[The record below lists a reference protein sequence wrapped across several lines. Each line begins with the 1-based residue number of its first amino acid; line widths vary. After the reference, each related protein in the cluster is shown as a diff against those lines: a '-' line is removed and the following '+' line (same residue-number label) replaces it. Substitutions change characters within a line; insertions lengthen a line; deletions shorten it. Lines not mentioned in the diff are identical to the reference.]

1 MEYTI
6 EECKELI
13 AITTKQL
20 IEEEQKIDE
29 TDCDQTKEQIRQKI
43 QYAKSDLMYYKAKL
57 NNLIYEKNK
66 QSNL

>member
-13 AITTKQL
+13 AANEKWL
-20 IEEEQKIDE
+20 IEKQQKMDK
-29 TDCDQTKEQIRQKI
+29 TDCDQAKEQIRQKI
-43 QYAKSDLMYYKAKL
+43 QYVKTDLMYYKAKL
-57 NNLIYEKNK
+57 NNLIYENNK

>member
-13 AITTKQL
+13 AIIEKSL
-20 IEEEQKIDE
+20 IEEQQKIKQ
-29 TDCDQTKEQIRQKI
+29 TDCKQTKEQIGLKI

-57 NNLIYEKNK
+57 NNLIYENNK